1 MAEVTTGA
9 VVFANCMT
17 RFASQASCGD
27 WRSRYADEVVVVP
40 VLVPLPVAGGV
51 VVVVPLLVPLPVA
64 GGVVVVVP
72 VLVPG
77 VVLVVAL
84 LLATGVVT
92 GTTVHQ

>member
-27 WRSRYADEVVVVP
+27 WRSRYVDEGVVVPLLVLVPDGVVVVAPPP
-40 VLVPLPVAGGV
+40 VLVPGGV
-51 VVVVPLLVPLPVA
+51 VVVV
-64 GGVVVVVP
+64 
-72 VLVPG
+72 
-77 VVLVVAL
+77 L